1 MSIKYK
7 KVENARIVKPIGK
20 VDGAT
25 IGQMADKIAKMAM
38 LVHEKGAMS
47 QQDLEDLTMDLKLE
61 SYKLD
66 LILRGYQEDPGLT
79 PREQLAKD
87 NLL

>member
-1 MSIKYK
+1 MLIKCK

-25 IGQMADKIAKMAM
+25 IGQLANKIAKMAI
-38 LVHEKGAMS
+38 LVHEKGNIS
-47 QQDLEDLTMDLKLE
+47 QQDLEDLTMDLK
-61 SYKLD
+61 YGAHKLD

-79 PREQLAKD
+79 PREQLERD